1 MNDRPSSQAKPEK
14 GKRHPL
20 LYHQR
25 LSEQYFWPAILTVGA
40 STALLVWAPAKLEPY
55 RLVLIMALACCGLVL
70 VLTLLFRL
78 RAYTRCTAHAVLVRL
93 PFYHFEIPYSEIKTV
108 RPTELFRLFHP
119 RELRWTQRRFL
130 SPLLGTTVLVIE
142 LEELPNRTAYLRLW
156 MNKYMLCPDRV
167 GVIIAVRDWMG
178 FRAELDEYVARRQHA
193 RFESG

>member
-1 MNDRPSSQAKPEK
+1 MSDLPSSHTHPER

-40 STALLVWAPAKLEPY
+40 STALLVWASDKLAPY

-78 RAYTRCTAHAVLVRL
+78 RAYARCTAQSVRIRL
-93 PFYHFEIPYSEIKTV
+93 PFYHFDIPYDEIKSI
-108 RPTELFRLFHP
+108 RPTELFRLFP
-119 RELRWTQRRFL
+119 PQELRWTQRRFL
-130 SPLLGTTVLVIE
+130 APLLATTVLVVE
-142 LEELPNRTAYLRLW
+142 LDELPRRTAYLRLW
-156 MNKYMLCPDRV
+156 MSKYMLSPHRV

-178 FRAELDEYVARRQHA
+178 FRAEVDEFIARRQHS
-193 RFESG
+193 RL